1 MAYKILEG
9 IRVVDLTTVYAGP
22 MGTRMLADLGAEI
35 IKIESPNRPDLFTRM
50 TAYPDNEPPEKENWN
65 AGGYF
70 HFLNA
75 GKLGISLDLSTEKG
89 KEIFKKLVKISDIV
103 MENFSPRVMDNLGLG
118 YEELKKVK
126 PDIIMVSMSGLG
138 HYGPLRDYYMYM
150 TGMEGMSGLTYITG
164 HPEYPPL
171 LSNYAYGDWML
182 GVTGTAA
189 ALTALYYRKKTG
201 KGQYIDVAGR
211 EAIVVHIGDVIMDY
225 TLNGRVKEREGNAH
239 PEMAPHECYRCK
251 REDSWIN
258 IAIENEDQWKALCKL
273 MGKEE
278 LKDDPRFSNMEAR
291 IKNRDELNKI
301 IEEWTSQYDHIELM
315 EILQKEGIPS
325 GAVLTMKEVFLNPHL
340 IQRGFFEVIDH
351 GKDVG
356 KRPIGKQMPAK
367 FVGYESYV
375 PSRAPKFAQHNEY
388 VFCELLGMSKDE
400 LKKLEEEK
408 VIGTIPRFP
417 PGRPTRLDLI
427 QKQVGKGA
435 GFVDPNY
442 LEELRKAFGEDIGKK

>member
-22 MGTRMLADLGAEI
+22 MGTRILADLGAEV
-35 IKIESPNRPDLFTRM
+35 IKIESPKRPDLFTRM

-70 HFLNA
+70 HLLNA
-75 GKLGISLDLSTEKG
+75 GKLDISLDLGTDKG
-89 KEIFKKLVKISDIV
+89 KEIFKNLVKKSDIV

-118 YEELKKVK
+118 YDELKKIK
-126 PDIIMVSMSGLG
+126 SDIIMVSMSGLG

-164 HPEYPPL
+164 HADQPPL

-182 GVTGTAA
+182 GVTGAA
-189 ALTALYYRKKTG
+189 VALTALFYRKKTG

-225 TLNGRVKEREGNAH
+225 TLNGRVKERSGNAS
-239 PEMAPHECYRCK
+239 PDMSPHECYRCK
-251 REDSWIN
+251 GQDSWIN
-258 IAIENEDQWKALCKL
+258 IAVENEDQWTALCKL

-278 LKDDPRFSNMEAR
+278 LIGDSRFSSMESRVA
-291 IKNRDELNKI
+291 NRDELNKI
-301 IEEWTSQYDHIELM
+301 IEEWTSQRDHMELM
-315 EILQKEGIPS
+315 DMLQKEGIPS
-325 GAVLTMKEVFLNPHL
+325 GAVLSMKEVHLNPHL
-340 IQRGFFEVIDH
+340 IQRGFFDIIDH
-351 GKDVG
+351 GAGVG
-356 KRPIGKQMPAK
+356 KRPVGKQMPAK
-367 FVGYESYV
+367 FTGLESFV
-375 PSRAPKFAQHNEY
+375 PKRAPRFAEHNEY

-400 LKKLEEEK
+400 LKKLQEEK
-408 VIGTIPRFP
+408 VVGTVPRFP

-427 QKQVGKGA
+427 EKQVGKGA
-435 GFVDPNY
+435 GYADPDY
-442 LEELRKAFGEDIGKK
+442 LKELRKVFGEDIAKK